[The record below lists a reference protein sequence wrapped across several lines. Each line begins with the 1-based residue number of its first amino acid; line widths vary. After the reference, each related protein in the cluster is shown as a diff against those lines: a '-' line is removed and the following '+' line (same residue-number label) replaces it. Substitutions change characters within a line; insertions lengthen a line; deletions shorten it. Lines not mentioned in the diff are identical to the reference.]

1 MEMSMEGVQNAEPI
15 KPKHSGFGVASFS
28 ISIAV
33 GLLILVVFV
42 IAGILQVS
50 TPGGM
55 DQHSI
60 KNMVIGLSIIGL
72 LLFDIIAAVFG
83 IIGLF
88 QRERKKLFAILGTIF
103 SLLTVILVIALIIF
117 GIMKVKGAI

>member
-1 MEMSMEGVQNAEPI
+1 MEMSTEGIKNAEPI